1 MIKKYQKKLSH
12 REMQNYNLKKAQVS
26 GEFII
31 SILNGLHD
39 FKNEALKLLEKYGIK
54 DPKKEEWHSFKLWL
68 KVIEELGKEIGPTR
82 LYILGTTFLENNE
95 MLNHYDLEK
104 GLNFISGIYRKNHK
118 DGNIG
123 AFKLIN
129 FNNENR
135 EAEMMS
141 DTPYPCDFERGIIM
155 YVANKFNPKNNKN
168 LLVVHKDLKTCRKR
182 GIDYCIYLIKW

>member
-39 FKNEALKLLEKYGIK
+39 FKNETLKLLEKYGIK
-54 DPKKEEWHSFKLWL
+54 DPKKEEWHS
-68 KVIEELGKEIGPTR
+68 
-82 LYILGTTFLENNE
+82 
-95 MLNHYDLEK
+95 
-104 GLNFISGIYRKNHK
+104 
-118 DGNIG
+118 
-123 AFKLIN
+123 FKLIN